1 MKTKKITDEE
11 IAEIRVSSLPTRP
24 TAPSSFGG
32 RGFTA
37 AEIKSAFDRLPAFII
52 ERFNS
57 LLTDIESVGEDSISS
72 AIKTGLS
79 DGHSLCDMLSDI
91 GNGNFANYLSV
102 GDGSLASELAQIK
115 ERLSSLEGG
124 KNE

>member
-1 MKTKKITDEE
+1 MKTKKITEEE

-37 AEIKSAFDRLPAFII
+37 AEIKAAFDKLPAFII

-57 LLTDIESVGEDSISS
+57 LLMDIESEGQDSISS

-79 DGHSLCDMLSDI
+79 DGHSLYDMLSDI

-102 GDGSLASELAQIK
+102 GEGSLASELAQIK
-115 ERLSSLEGG
+115 ERLSCLEGG